1 MPNAY
6 VNDRLDSMTETKNK
20 ETPSF
25 SFTRSVRDEKH
36 IRNVTWA
43 GLVANLLL
51 SGFKLFAGIAGSS
64 QAIVADAVHSLSDSV
79 TDVAVLVGSHYW
91 SLPPDETHPHGH
103 RRIETLVTIFI
114 GVALFVAG
122 IEIARDAVRTLS
134 EKHATPPGGIALVA
148 AGVSIVCKEG
158 LYRWTA
164 FAGKRV
170 RSPAL
175 VANAWHHR
183 LDAVSSVP
191 ALLAVG
197 GAILIPRWAFLDHV
211 GALAVSVLIIYAA
224 VKIIWPGIREF
235 TDAGAPQHICDEIT
249 RIALREK
256 GVCGVHAVRTRYIG
270 MSLQAD
276 LHVVVD
282 RSMTVQEGHEVA
294 EAVKVLIINEGPDVI
309 DVLVHIEPDKE

>member
-1 MPNAY
+1 
-6 VNDRLDSMTETKNK
+6 MTETKNK
-20 ETPSF
+20 ETSSSP
-25 SFTRSVRDEKH
+25 FTRSARDERY
-36 IRNVTWA
+36 IRKVTWV
-43 GLVANLLL
+43 GLVVNLLL

-79 TDVAVLVGSHYW
+79 TDVAILVGSHYW
-91 SLPPDETHPHGH
+91 SMPPDETHPHGH

-114 GVALFVAG
+114 GVALLVAAV
-122 IEIARDAVRTLS
+122 EIAREAFHTLHA
-134 EKHATPPGGIALVA
+134 KHTTPPGGVALAA
-148 AGVSIVCKEG
+148 AGVSIVCKEA

-164 FAGKRV
+164 LAGKRV

-175 VANAWHHR
+175 AANAWHHR

-211 GALAVSVLIIYAA
+211 GALAVSVLIIHAA
-224 VKIIWPGIREF
+224 VKIIRPGIREF
-235 TDAGAPQHICDEIT
+235 TDTGAPKHIRDEIT
-249 RIALREK
+249 DIAFKEK
-256 GVCGVHAVRTRYIG
+256 GVCGVHALRTRYIG

-282 RSMTVQEGHEVA
+282 RSMTVQEGHKVA
-294 EAVKVLIINEGPDVI
+294 EAVKARIINEGPDVV